1 MNVVHKVYRRR
12 VTRSRERKP
21 MEEQKNL
28 AEQEDLISK
37 PVVYAIPFMEEA
49 TVQMDIVYKTVDEN
63 ELKMDVYYPSD
74 YEGEARLPAVI
85 FVHGDG
91 PPAFLKDAKDW
102 GCYVSWG
109 QLVAASGLIAV
120 TFNHRSTEGLTR
132 LYEAAGDVDD
142 LISYVRDHAGTLGID
157 GNMLAIW
164 TCSAGSPFGF
174 RAALRNAPPY
184 VRCVVSYYGITD
196 LKAYYDEPTE
206 SQDEPAEAG
215 EPEQALP
222 TFTDEVF
229 NEFSATAYVSKASG
243 NIPPMLLARAGL
255 DHPLLNAYIE
265 RLLRGA
271 IAKNVSI
278 DFMNHPTGHHAF
290 DILDDNARSREIIRA
305 TVEFLK

>member
-1 MNVVHKVYRRR
+1 
-12 VTRSRERKP
+12 
-21 MEEQKNL
+21 MEEQENP
-28 AEQEDLISK
+28 AEQEDFRPRRI
-37 PVVYAIPFMEEA
+37 VYTVPNMEEI
-49 TVQMDIVYKTVDEN
+49 TVRKDITYRTVDEN

-74 YEGEARLPAVI
+74 FEGEARLPAVI

-91 PPAFLKDAKDW
+91 PPDYLKDAKDW
-102 GCYVSWG
+102 GCYISWG
-109 QLVAASGLIAV
+109 QLAAASGLIAV

-132 LYEAAGDVDD
+132 LYEVARDVDA
-142 LISYVRDHAGTLGID
+142 LVSYVRDNSGMLGID
-157 GNMLAIW
+157 GNMLGIW
-164 TCSAGSPFGF
+164 TCSAGSPFG
-174 RAALRNAPPY
+174 L
-184 VRCVVSYYGITD
+184 
-196 LKAYYDEPTE
+196 
-206 SQDEPAEAG
+206 DEPAEAG

-305 TVEFLK
+305 TVEFLKTHLLE